1 MDIRVKKTLERIA
14 REELAKKLKIQK
26 KENLKK
32 VEEIVKK
39 KLKKEND

>member
-1 MDIRVKKTLERIA
+1 MDKRVKKTLERIA

-32 VEEIVKK
+32 VQATVK
-39 KLKKEND
+39 KLKEKND

>member
-14 REELAKKLKIQK
+14 REELARKLKIQK

-32 VEEIVKK
+32 VEETVK
-39 KLKKEND
+39 KLKKKND